1 MEHPDYIL
9 VNEFY
14 NIKESGK
21 KVKLLIT
28 DGQVLYG
35 YPIIHYDVYEDE
47 ENGIEDG
54 YGFSFK
60 TAPESANVPWIRGLP
75 SFGCDFYM
83 LESFEVLD

>member
-1 MEHPDYIL
+1 LNQLDTSL
-9 VNEFY
+9 LDEFY

-47 ENGIEDG
+47 ESGIEDG
-54 YGFSFK
+54 YGFRFK
-60 TAPESANVPWIRGLP
+60 TAPESINVPWIRGFP
-75 SFGCDFYM
+75 TFGCDFCM
-83 LESFEVLD
+83 LKSYEVLD